1 MPSTYTTN
9 LGIEKI
15 ATGEQ
20 SGTWGN
26 TTNTN
31 LDILDQSIDGIISIT
46 LASAGSSGSPNSLPI
61 TDGAVSNGRNKFIEF
76 VDGGDLGATAYVQ
89 LTPNDSE
96 KIVHIRNSLSASRSI
111 IVFQGTYNAS
121 NDYEI
126 LNGEDVLLKFDGAGA
141 GAVVSQ
147 VFANLALP
155 SVNIDGGTIDGA
167 TIGGS
172 TAGAGTFTSLD
183 TSAVSGIIQ
192 SNPSFIDTC
201 LVGPSVDGKAWAGA
215 FSNGSV
221 WTSLMLATVETSGAN
236 AEVNIW
242 DLTAGTLASATPL
255 ATLTLTGAT
264 PTSIAASMG
273 YVIVGTSDQGF
284 HIVDP
289 HDGAWAERT
298 DGWPRSL
305 TASTTPALS
314 DNNVQSVNATIA
326 GGAPY
331 DPRTGGS
338 VPTFVIGLGAT
349 KDFDGIMDNGT
360 VVAAPANT
368 SLSNIVGVHNDFLI
382 YESNTAGNTYYGSIS
397 YARDNASWS
406 IAALD
411 GSGGYPLT
419 GTVNTIR
426 SGAQQT
432 LVGRSDGLISYF
444 GSYLPGSVSASILA
458 GNRTS
463 EAWATAAITNSYNS
477 GYMPGQVD
485 ASCVLAALAN
495 SKTADRSGKSNTL
508 TENGTITAA
517 AVETGAELMAYSGF
531 SAGTNYLSRAHDTDF
546 DMSSGAFCVE
556 FWLKQGDTSGGI
568 EYVFA
573 RWRTDGTGA
582 YFTAWIETTG
592 TLSFRIDDGSSG
604 NTTGSSGLIVDDSVW
619 HHIVVQR
626 TSDNYQEVYVD
637 GVRRARSDATGVTG
651 ITDASAVLHI
661 GQRSDG
667 AGALA
672 NGELSLFR
680 ITKGVALSANQV
692 RRSYE
697 AEKGMFAANAKCLLQ
712 GASDAVLDARIDPIT
727 GKYIVTQS
735 DTQDI
740 FDGLA
745 IETERTIAAGG
756 TTFEHGLLWGDAV
769 AEINDA
775 NLFASTPA
783 TDQRQVNEMVRSMAA
798 ELPAGVDLSK
808 AKAWCIWDMSSGSA
822 VIQASYNVESA
833 LRVASG
839 KTNIYFSVPFKDSDT
854 TGLTHYVAVS
864 SSIASTYNCEPAG
877 LYKDRV
883 LVYVRNDAGSYTD
896 PSWVS
901 VICFGELED
910 E

>member
-1 MPSTYTTN
+1 
-9 LGIEKI
+9 
-15 ATGEQ
+15 
-20 SGTWGN
+20 
-26 TTNTN
+26 
-31 LDILDQSIDGIISIT
+31 
-46 LASAGSSGSPNSLPI
+46 
-61 TDGAVSNGRNKFIEF
+61 
-76 VDGGDLGATAYVQ
+76 
-89 LTPNDSE
+89 
-96 KIVHIRNSLSASRSI
+96 
-111 IVFQGTYNAS
+111 
-121 NDYEI
+121 
-126 LNGEDVLLKFDGAGA
+126 
-141 GAVVSQ
+141 
-147 VFANLALP
+147 
-155 SVNIDGGTIDGA
+155 
-167 TIGGS
+167 
-172 TAGAGTFTSLD
+172 
-183 TSAVSGIIQ
+183 
-192 SNPSFIDTC
+192 
-201 LVGPSVDGKAWAGA
+201 
-215 FSNGSV
+215 
-221 WTSLMLATVETSGAN
+221 MLATVETSGAN

-508 TENGTITAA
+508 TENGTVTEG
-517 AVETGAELMAYSGF
+517 AVETGAELLGYGGF
-531 SAGTNYLSRAHDTDF
+531 TANTNYLSRANDTDF
-546 DMSSGAFCVE
+546 EPGSGVPFVGLI
-556 FWLKQGDTSGGI
+556 WLKVNGVDGGSFDRVVEYQSTSPADGWSLDINNGGSLQSSFAEGGGSVSKASSTTGFDDNAWHLAAFGRTTEGKAFISVDGLPREFSSATDTDSIANASATLRIG
-568 EYVFA
+568 EQV
-573 RWRTDGTGA
+573 DGTN
-582 YFTAWIETTG
+582 TLVNG
-592 TLSFRIDDGSSG
+592 TL
-604 NTTGSSGLIVDDSVW
+604 
-619 HHIVVQR
+619 
-626 TSDNYQEVYVD
+626 
-637 GVRRARSDATGVTG
+637 A
-651 ITDASAVLHI
+651 
-661 GQRSDG
+661 
-667 AGALA
+667 
-672 NGELSLFR
+672 LFR
-680 ITKGVALSANQV
+680 FAKASISDDQIRKI
-692 RRSYE
+692 YE
-697 AEKGMFAANAKCLLQ
+697 AEKRMFVANAKCLLQ
-712 GASDAVLDARIDPIT
+712 GASDAVLDARVDPLT